1 MNLTDHQL
9 NSILKAINLDVT
21 RLEKVYPKMFEEII
35 KASSL
40 NLRARELHYL
50 ISKKVIRAPQ
60 ANAEKRLW
68 NRYNLLECLWISIVK
83 ELRGF
88 NVPLEDIALMKQ
100 NLFQLRIQEVIKS
113 EDEIITELSKE
124 YSTKAAKDL
133 FSAFIAYLRGINK
146 DHVKEFSILAFWL
159 TEILLDGR
167 EINML
172 IYKQGAE
179 FRIVADGT
187 RGQTHVQDEINRVK
201 GGSYLTINLSKIIEN
216 FVELDDK
223 LPENQGFG
231 ILSKDEKKIL
241 DSLRTKDFKQIS
253 IRRSNTKFSSD
264 KEENLIIE
272 VENDIDLLDKKAI
285 EVRRMLALN
294 QYSEINIIYR
304 NDKHL
309 FVRSKTRI

>member
-1 MNLTDHQL
+1 MSLTDHQL
-9 NSILKAINLDVT
+9 NSILKAINLDIV

-50 ISKKVIRAPQ
+50 ISKKVIRAPRP
-60 ANAEKRLW
+60 NAEKRLW
-68 NRYNLLECLWISIVK
+68 HRYNLLECLWISIVK

-88 NVPLEDIALMKQ
+88 NVALDDIAIMKEY
-100 NLFQLRIQEVIKS
+100 LFQLRIEEVIKS

-172 IYKQGAE
+172 IYKQGDE
-179 FRIVADGT
+179 YRIVAEGI
-187 RGQTHVQDEINRVK
+187 RGQAHVQDEINGVK
-201 GGSYLTINLSKIIEN
+201 GGSYLTINLTKIIES
-216 FVELDDK
+216 FVELDAK
-223 LPENQGFG
+223 LSGNQGFG
-231 ILSKDEKKIL
+231 ILSNDEKKIL
-241 DSLRTKDFKQIS
+241 DTLRSKDFKQIS
-253 IRRSNTKFSSD
+253 IRRSNTKLSSD
-264 KEENLIIE
+264 NEENIIID
-272 VENDIDLLDKKAI
+272 VEKDFDLLEGKAI